1 MNGNERLIVLIVY
14 LILIAVLVVALT
26 VAFLN
31 GTIDFDRYTAQ
42 SVLAIG
48 LVGALL
54 VRLPQSKSEVEQQ
67 TAAENVSV
75 EGENVEVTESK

>member
-1 MNGNERLIVLIVY
+1 MNGNERLIVLVVY
-14 LILIAVLVVALT
+14 LVLIAVLVVALT

-67 TAAENVSV
+67 TQADTIEV
-75 EGENVEVTESK
+75 EGEDVTVRERA